1 MYSSM
6 ERLAPGLVE
15 SSILR
20 MISTSPL
27 PSVKRKIM
35 NSNMMTPVPKSGL
48 TEISSLVASPL
59 ASKSTRYV
67 QIQLYL
73 SSETPFAQRR
83 EPGALLQTLNQ
94 QIELPDVH
102 STGEIGQI
110 PFTVN
115 VDMKKFAFR
124 TMHQSLMTASEGCC
138 SHPVC
143 SRNM

>member
-1 MYSSM
+1 MADDM
-6 ERLAPGLVE
+6 LVPRRA
-15 SSILR
+15 LVDGR
-20 MISTSPL
+20 FAAISPQT

-35 NSNMMTPVPKSGL
+35 NSNLMTPVPKSGL

-94 QIELPDVH
+94 QIELPDIH

-138 SHPVC
+138 SHLCLVDYS
-143 SRNM
+143 SR